1 MALRRFFIILLM
13 AGAAAL
19 ASWLLAG
26 RFVTVLEGWTKT
38 DVARA
43 LGDADLAWAEVDA
56 NGLQVTMTG
65 AAPEESAR
73 FRALEVAGQ
82 IVGTSRI
89 QDRIT
94 IAQNDEELVPE
105 FQIEILRNG
114 SDVSL
119 IGLMP
124 DRDDR
129 VRVLR
134 VLAPLHESGNFSDL
148 MEALDYPAPEGW
160 SAALNY
166 ALEVL
171 PQLNRS
177 TLIVTPGALHIQA
190 SLSDAGKL
198 DEVRSDIRR
207 KLPDDVTLNL
217 DLSAPKEL
225 LSPFRFEATANA
237 QGQIEITT
245 CNLDNEAS
253 LNALLGQARDGDKT
267 AECALA
273 LGAPSAQWISA
284 VLASLDALRN
294 MKGGSVQ
301 FADADVTFKG
311 GESLDP
317 AQFASLAQGLQNQL
331 PPVFSLNATPADPPF
346 AVNAASPPDAPR
358 FRAAVDPREGAIVTG
373 ALRDGLTRD
382 AAGNFATAL
391 FGVAQVDADLTI
403 EPALNYGWTGQV
415 LAALEAASHL
425 HEGVVEIAEG
435 KVSVTGVVIQEDA
448 DAQLR
453 NVLARVF
460 DDPSITSDVAY
471 EPERAAEKPQ
481 ADARVC
487 ERKLAMIMRDNTI
500 IFAPNSADISN
511 ESQLLLDRIA
521 AIISSCE
528 NARFE
533 IGGHT
538 DSQGREEMNLGL
550 SQSRA
555 DAVMDALLA
564 RDVLLDFM
572 VAKGYGETAPIAEN
586 DTEEG
591 RARNRRI
598 AFRLVASEGDAAPGA
613 TDDGATSET
622 NEDAAEENSQ

>member
-1 MALRRFFIILLM
+1 M

-38 DVARA
+38 DVSRA
-43 LGDADLAWAEVDA
+43 LGDADLTWAEVDA
-56 NGLQVTMTG
+56 NGLQVSLTG

-89 QDRIT
+89 QDNIT
-94 IAQNDEELVPE
+94 IAKKNEELVPE

-114 SDVSL
+114 DDVSL

-134 VLAPLHESGNFSDL
+134 ELAPLHEAGSFSDL

-160 SAALNY
+160 AEALNY

-171 PQLNRS
+171 PKLNRS
-177 TLIVTPGALHIQA
+177 TLIVTPGALRVQA
-190 SLSDAGKL
+190 SLQDAGSL
-198 DEVRSDIRR
+198 DDMRSDIQQG
-207 KLPDDVTLNL
+207 LPEGVTLEL
-217 DLSAPKEL
+217 ALSAPKEL
-225 LSPFRFEATANA
+225 LSPFQFEASANA
-237 QGQIEITT
+237 EGQIEITT
-245 CNLDNEAS
+245 CNLDSETS
-253 LNALLGQARDGDKT
+253 LQALLAQAQDGDKT
-267 AECALA
+267 TECALA

-284 VLASLDALRN
+284 ILASLEALRD
-294 MKGGSVQ
+294 MKGGSVK
-301 FADADVTFKG
+301 FSDADVAFTG
-311 GESLDP
+311 SENLDP
-317 AQFASLAQGLQNQL
+317 AQFASLADVLGKQL

-346 AVNAASPPDAPR
+346 AVNPTERPDAPR
-358 FRAAVDPREGAIVTG
+358 FRAAVDARDGLIVTG

-382 AAGNFATAL
+382 AVGNFARSL
-391 FGVAQVDADLTI
+391 FGVNYVDADLAVDT
-403 EPALNYGWTGQV
+403 ELNYGWTGQV

-425 HEGVVEIAEG
+425 HEGVVEIEDGAV
-435 KVSVTGVVIQEDA
+435 KVTGVTIQEAA
-448 DAQLR
+448 DTELR
-453 NVLARVF
+453 AALMQVF
-460 DDPSITSDVAY
+460 DVTSIAVEVTFDPA
-471 EPERAAEKPQ
+471 RKAEDRPQ
-481 ADARVC
+481 ADARIC
-487 ERKLAMIMRDNTI
+487 ERKLATLMRDNTI
-500 IFAPNSADISN
+500 IFTPNSADISN
-511 ESQLLLDRIA
+511 ESELLLDRIA

-538 DSQGREEMNLGL
+538 DSQGREGMNLGL

-564 RDVLLDFM
+564 RDVLLEFM
-572 VAKGYGETAPIAEN
+572 LAKGYGETQPIAEN

-598 AFRLVASEGDAAPGA
+598 AFRLIASEEDLEAAQKSDAPEGGA
-613 TDDGATSET
+613 AS
-622 NEDAAEENSQ
+622 NSSEDAAEEKSE